1 MLLYSTVV
9 ATLPATDLNRA
20 KQFYTDKLGLHVTE
34 ENGEMLTLHT
44 EKGSDIVLY
53 KREPTKADH
62 TVVAFGVDDVEA
74 EVKELKNRGI
84 KFEEYDMPGI
94 KTVNS
99 IADWSKEKMAWFKDS
114 EGNILGLSEH
124 NITIPD

>member
-1 MLLYSTVV
+1 MLLNSTIV

-34 ENGEMLTLHT
+34 ESDGMLMLHT
-44 EKGSDIVLY
+44 ERGSDIYLY

-62 TVVAFGVDDVEA
+62 TVVAFSVNDVEK
-74 EVKELKNRGI
+74 EVKELKSKGI
-84 KFEEYDMPGI
+84 KFEEYDIPGI

-99 IADWSKEKMAWFKDS
+99 IADWGNERMAWFKDS
-114 EGNILGLSEH
+114 EGNILGLSDH
-124 NITIPD
+124 N